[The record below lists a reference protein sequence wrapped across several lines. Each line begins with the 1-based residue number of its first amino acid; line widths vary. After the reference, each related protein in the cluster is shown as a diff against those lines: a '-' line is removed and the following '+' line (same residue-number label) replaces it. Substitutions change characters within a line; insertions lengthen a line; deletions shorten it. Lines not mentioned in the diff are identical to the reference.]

1 MVRVVYRIGFP
12 AVLLAAAVLTLSGG
26 AVAQEIP
33 NVPIAIKDRH
43 FEPSEVDLPAGVKVK
58 LVVRNL
64 NATAAEFESTEL
76 YREKV
81 VPAGAEVSVFVG
93 PLRPGRYDFFD
104 DFSPETEHG
113 HIVVK

>member
-1 MVRVVYRIGFP
+1 MIRCWYRLGAGVVMLS
-12 AVLLAAAVLTLSGG
+12 AALLAPIGRVAAQ
-26 AVAQEIP
+26 AVP
-33 NVPIAIKDRH
+33 DVPIAIKDRH
-43 FEPSEVDLPAGVKVK
+43 FEPSEVEVPAGVKVK
-58 LVVRNL
+58 LVVKNL
-64 NATAAEFESTEL
+64 SASVAEFESTEL

-81 VPAGAEVSVFVG
+81 VPAGAEVTLFVG

>member
-1 MVRVVYRIGFP
+1 MLSAAPIGMV
-12 AVLLAAAVLTLSGG
+12 AAQTV
-26 AVAQEIP
+26 P
-33 NVPIAIKDRH
+33 DVPIAIKDRH
-43 FEPSEVDLPAGVKVK
+43 FEPSEVEVPAGVKVK
-58 LVVRNL
+58 LVVKNL
-64 NATAAEFESTEL
+64 NASVAEFESTEL

-81 VPAGAEVSVFVG
+81 VPAGAEVTLFVG